1 MAAIAAGVLGAL
13 WVRSRPPS
21 ARDARALRW
30 FGGAAMAAMITL
42 TAPWLWRSLHDG
54 VMLMLTLATLC
65 LLVGMHRSAASRTS
79 VRGLG
84 WLESWGRLSYEIYLT
99 HMFVVF
105 AAVRLWRALGGD
117 MRAGAWLYVPT
128 VTLCWLLGRA
138 VARFLS
144 QPCDRWLRAR
154 LLQPVLPHQATQM

>member
-1 MAAIAAGVLGAL
+1 M
-13 WVRSRPPS
+13 
-21 ARDARALRW
+21 LRW
-30 FGGAAMAAMITL
+30 TGGFGLAAVALAM
-42 TAPWLWRSLHDG
+42 PWLWRTLHDG
-54 VMLMLTLATLC
+54 VMLLLTLATVC
-65 LLVGMHRSAASRTS
+65 LLVGIANRPASTL
-79 VRGLG
+79 RGTG
-84 WLESWGRLSYEIYLT
+84 WLQSWGRLSYEIYLT

-117 MRAGAWLYVPT
+117 MRAGAWWYVPT

-154 LLQPVLPHQATQM
+154 LLQPLLPHQATQM